1 VGVGPINTW
10 LVQYGCRFCLLVNLY
25 EGVPLAI
32 LQTLDFRYYSDI
44 SDIKL
49 VLDMG
54 VIKWRAIVVATV
66 DVLLDHSES
75 LR

>member
-1 VGVGPINTW
+1 
-10 LVQYGCRFCLLVNLY
+10 VNLY